1 MFLIVIFARIAWL
14 NVFILYKICNLRYG
28 LYRRNKDDV
37 ICYLLVLK
45 F

>member
-1 MFLIVIFARIAWL
+1 MFLIVINALML
-14 NVFILYKICNLRYG
+14 NAFILYKICNLRYG